1 MPVNQNM
8 TTETGVITG
17 RLRRRSSANSA
28 IITAGS
34 TATCSQYARAMITCP
49 GKSPPKIHNIRC
61 VPMTGI
67 DSVTPSSTP
76 RLPPD
81 NRSSGRM
88 VPDTPATMP
97 STSKLTQISQFSQR
111 GLRNPPVKYSRSRCA
126 HTAAMNSS
134 AAQW

>member
-1 MPVNQNM
+1 
-8 TTETGVITG
+8 
-17 RLRRRSSANSA
+17 
-28 IITAGS
+28 
-34 TATCSQYARAMITCP
+34 MITCP
-49 GKSPPKIHNIRC
+49 GKSPPKIHNIRF

-111 GLRNPPVKYSRSRCA
+111 GLRNPPVK
-126 HTAAMNSS
+126 
-134 AAQW
+134 